1 MFNFFRKKK
10 QQDFTYADVAETF
23 NEKILFKI
31 EEDKVTVRLGEEGN
45 SIYFILTN
53 QQFEEIVVAYLDF
66 HDLNATEF

>member
-1 MFNFFRKKK
+1 MFNFFRRKP
-10 QQDFTYADVAETF
+10 DFTYADVAETF

-31 EEDKVTVRLGEEGN
+31 EEDGVIVRLGEEGS